1 MGELRPILFQK
12 GRDEMQLINNIPVWG
27 PPDEGALSQIKTCAK
42 TADKVALMADHH
54 KGYAVPIGGV
64 VAYRNSISPS
74 GVGYDIA
81 CGNKAVLLDMPG
93 SALRANIGKIMDNV
107 WQTISFGIGRRN
119 AEQVDHRLFESP
131 AWKCEAAAS
140 LKQMAREQLGTVGSG
155 NHYIDLFTDEKD
167 RVWIG
172 VHFGSRGLG
181 HKIATWFL
189 KKAGAKDGMDV
200 DPCVIDANSDIG
212 DQYIKCMHL
221 GGEYAY
227 AGRDWVC
234 QKVAGLLGAS
244 IVEEVHN
251 HHNFAWRETHGG
263 EEYWVVRKGATPAFP
278 GQKGF
283 VGGTM
288 GETSVILEGVENEEA
303 KHSLYS
309 TVHGAGRVM
318 GRMEAKGKMDRKTGQ
333 VLRPGKVT
341 QEMMQGWLRK
351 ANVELRGAGL
361 DESPD
366 CYKRLSEVLA
376 EHGESIRIL
385 HTLTPVGVAMAG
397 ANEFDPY
404 KD

>member
-1 MGELRPILFQK
+1 MR
-12 GRDEMQLINNIPVWG
+12 LIDNIPVWG
-27 PPDEGALSQIKTCAK
+27 PPEEGALSQIKTCAK

-64 VAYRNSISPS
+64 VAYKNSISPS
-74 GVGYDIA
+74 GVGFDIA

-93 SALRANIGKIMDNV
+93 SALRTNIRQIMDDV
-107 WQTISFGIGRRN
+107 WQTISFGVGRRN
-119 AEQVDHRLFESP
+119 AEQVDHTLFDSP
-131 AWKCEAAAS
+131 AWKCEAAAP
-140 LKQMAREQLGTVGSG
+140 LKQMARGQLGTVGSG
-155 NHYIDLFTDEKD
+155 NHYVDLFTDEQD

-200 DPCVIDANSDIG
+200 DPCVIDATSDLG

-234 QKVAGLLGAS
+234 GKVAQLLGAS
-244 IVEEVHN
+244 ILEEVHN
-251 HHNFAWRETHGG
+251 HHNFAWRETHSG
-263 EEYWVVRKGATPAFP
+263 EDYWVVRKGATPAFP

-288 GETSVILEGVENEEA
+288 GETSVILEGVENDEA

-309 TVHGAGRVM
+309 TVHGAGRAM
-318 GRMEAKGKMDRKTGQ
+318 GRMEAKGKVDRRTGE

-341 QEMMQGWLRK
+341 QEMMTGWLKR

-366 CYKRLSEVLA
+366 CYKRLPEVLA
-376 EHGESIRIL
+376 AHGNSIRIL

>member
-1 MGELRPILFQK
+1 VKIVDGIPI
-12 GRDEMQLINNIPVWG
+12 WG
-27 PPDEGALSQIKTCAK
+27 APDEGAVSQIKTCAK

-64 VAYRNSISPS
+64 VAYRNAISPS

-93 SALRANIGKIMDNV
+93 TSLRADIKKIMDEV
-107 WQTISFGIGRRN
+107 WNTISFGVGRRN
-119 AEQVDHRLFESP
+119 AERVDHSLFDSA
-131 AWKCEAAAS
+131 AWKCEAVAP
-140 LKQMAREQLGTVGSG
+140 LKEMARQQLGTVGSG
-155 NHYIDLFTDEKD
+155 NHYVDLFTDEQD

-181 HKIATWFL
+181 HKTATWFL
-189 KKAGAKDGMDV
+189 KEAGAKDGMDV
-200 DPCVIDANSDIG
+200 EPCVIPAGSDLG
-212 DQYIKCMHL
+212 AQYLQCMTL
-221 GGEYAY
+221 AGEYAY

-234 QKVAGLLGAS
+234 EKVASILGAP
-244 IVEEVHN
+244 ILEEVHN
-251 HHNFAWRETHGG
+251 HHNFAWREPHDG
-263 EEYWVVRKGATPAFP
+263 EEFWVVRKGATPAFP

-288 GETSVILEGVENEEA
+288 GETSVILEGVENESA
-303 KHSLYS
+303 KYSLYS

-318 GRMEAKGKMDRKTGQ
+318 GRMEAKGKVERKTGE
-333 VLRPGKVT
+333 VKRAGKVT
-341 QEMMQGWLRK
+341 QDMMDGWLKR

-366 CYKRLSEVLA
+366 CYKRLPEVLA
-376 EHGESIRIL
+376 EHGDSIKIL